1 MIFVKNVEQNY
12 RKELQ
17 NVRIAVL
24 LSMQSIRKQIILMY
38 LKIAVKLLNRLNKIQ
53 LHKMKQVKRQLNRM
67 HSSISNRLMHS
78 NHMHS
83 LCIKIIS
90 SRSSHIIMRL
100 ILLIICRRCTVW
112 FWRKVKYLYVNI
124 NAVIYRAF
132 SIGLAFST
140 AKVI

>member
-1 MIFVKNVEQNY
+1 MEQNY

-17 NVRIAVL
+17 NARIAVL
-24 LSMQSIRKQIILMY
+24 LLMQSIRKQIILTY
-38 LKIAVKLLNRLNKIQ
+38 LKIAVKLLNRFNKIQ
-53 LHKMKQVKRQLNRM
+53 LRKMKQVKRQLNRM
-67 HSSISNRLMHS
+67 HSSISNRLMH
-78 NHMHS
+78 NNRMHS

-90 SRSSHIIMRL
+90 NSSSHIIIHL

-112 FWRKVKYLYVNI
+112 FWRREKCSYVSI
-124 NAVIYRAF
+124 SAVISRAF